1 MTWGGPLAVHE
12 TKLTEHA
19 MVGSAPEKV
28 DKDETTPPLTKV
40 SKEGEKDDA
49 KVIVNMGDV
58 HPSISSPQRRF
69 SASSAISQKLAE
81 MQERALHESS
91 IVSEPLEIGL
101 VWLTQFGFTISTII
115 LAAFWIMADHDEKG
129 TFVTTMLTC
138 AIAAGAYY
146 AKATGYGEISYYG
159 RKVPLARYIDWI
171 ATTPLMLYELCHLG
185 GADFSTTL
193 FILGCD
199 LITLSFGLVSA
210 FLDRKGASHRMLT
223 WFVSAGFFYVLMMMA
238 LHGEVARGTALSQP
252 EHIQHL
258 FNQLTILTSI
268 TWSCYPVVVFLGRAE
283 CHIITKEM
291 EEFLLVVLDILSK
304 MGVEALIVFSHVSG
318 HGSGSDGST
327 GSS

>member
-1 MTWGGPLAVHE
+1 
-12 TKLTEHA
+12 
-19 MVGSAPEKV
+19 
-28 DKDETTPPLTKV
+28 
-40 SKEGEKDDA
+40 
-49 KVIVNMGDV
+49 
-58 HPSISSPQRRF
+58 
-69 SASSAISQKLAE
+69 
-81 MQERALHESS
+81 
-91 IVSEPLEIGL
+91 
-101 VWLTQFGFTISTII
+101 
-115 LAAFWIMADHDEKG
+115 
-129 TFVTTMLTC
+129 
-138 AIAAGAYY
+138 
-146 AKATGYGEISYYG
+146 
-159 RKVPLARYIDWI
+159 
-171 ATTPLMLYELCHLG
+171 MLYELCHLG